1 MRGSSLPPAEASK
14 QRARGHLALPR
25 GISPSV
31 ARRVHAPAAQDI
43 LLRESSSVYGLV
55 ARDATSG
62 TTHRRR
68 RRRARHPPLRRR
80 LPPPR
85 RRRSLPPPRRRRCR
99 LSRLRRHAQPRRFP
113 PPSPPAHRH
122 QPPPLPLRLS
132 SSTGSVAGTLAAPPL
147 RPRRHCRRPL
157 PPPPACPPA
166 LRSLAACSCL
176 SCTLQAALRAAL
188 PAARVVKAA
197 RSLSITH
204 QRVTFRSVALLCL
217 GVVWVRTTFQGVN
230 AIPCTCLR
238 GSSRPH
244 GTVFQCQTCV

>member
-25 GISPSV
+25 GISPRV

-99 LSRLRRHAQPRRFP
+99 LSRLRPP
-113 PPSPPAHRH
+113 CPPSPTTAAPSPPLQLHRLCRWH
-122 QPPPLPLRLS
+122 ARGAATPPPPPLPPPVTAATRLPARPPFTCS
-132 SSTGSVAGTLAAPPL
+132 MQLSQLYVTGGPPSGAACGTCREGGTLPIYYAPTYHVPFCGPPVSGSRLGAHHIPGCQRHSLHVPAWVFSSTWDCASVPD
-147 RPRRHCRRPL
+147 
-157 PPPPACPPA
+157 
-166 LRSLAACSCL
+166 
-176 SCTLQAALRAAL
+176 
-188 PAARVVKAA
+188 
-197 RSLSITH
+197 
-204 QRVTFRSVALLCL
+204 LCVEL
-217 GVVWVRTTFQGVN
+217 
-230 AIPCTCLR
+230 
-238 GSSRPH
+238 
-244 GTVFQCQTCV
+244 